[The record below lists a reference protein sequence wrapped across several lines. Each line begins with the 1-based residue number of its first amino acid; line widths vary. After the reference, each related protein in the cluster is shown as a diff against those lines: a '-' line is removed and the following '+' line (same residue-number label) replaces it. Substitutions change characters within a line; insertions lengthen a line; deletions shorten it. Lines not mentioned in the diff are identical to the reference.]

1 MSMNRAMLII
11 IKYDI
16 PILGAKSNDWNM
28 ISKPRLLGIIALL
41 LSSYVTLAKFLS
53 CSVTVSSN
61 GNKKMNI
68 SIFVELLLELTVIP
82 LQKART
88 LCDTYQVF
96 NSCQPDS
103 YFEHMIMQ
111 HLKRMWS
118 AQMRRLLTWEPGQR
132 GGLEDASFGLASVT
146 ELSVFNRWAE
156 GVCQGPGQ
164 NK

>member
-16 PILGAKSNDWNM
+16 PILGAKGNDWNM

-82 LQKART
+82 LQKAGT

-96 NSCQPDS
+96 NSC
-103 YFEHMIMQ
+103 
-111 HLKRMWS
+111 
-118 AQMRRLLTWEPGQR
+118 
-132 GGLEDASFGLASVT
+132 
-146 ELSVFNRWAE
+146 
-156 GVCQGPGQ
+156 
-164 NK
+164 